1 MARKKVK
8 FTKGEL
14 KKQRDARERFERYL
28 PTLQLKQ
35 QQLQLEVRRIEA
47 ELYRKEVEI
56 ERRKDD
62 MDSWIG
68 ILGYGDFDLAR
79 WVLPKEAKTR
89 TENIAGV
96 SIPVLDRVEFAPID
110 YDLYSTPLWADL
122 AVEKIRKLSELSVE
136 VEILREQFRLLN
148 RELRI
153 TMQRVNL
160 FEKVKIPEARENIRV
175 IRIYLGDQDT
185 NAVCRSKI
193 AKRKIESSQAA

>member
-35 QQLQLEVRRIEA
+35 QQLQMEVRRIESL
-47 ELYRKEVEI
+47 LYRKEVEL
-56 ERRKDD
+56 ERLKED
-62 MDSWIG
+62 MTSWVG
-68 ILGYGDFDLAR
+68 ILGFTGFDLSP
-79 WVLPKEAKTR
+79 WVRPKDVRTR

-96 SIPVLDRVEFAPID
+96 SIPVLDRVEFAPVD

-122 AVEKIRKLSELSVE
+122 AVEKLRKLAGDIVE
-136 VEILREQFRLLN
+136 VEILREQFQLLN

-160 FEKVKIPEARENIRV
+160 FEKVKIPECRENIRV

-193 AKRKIESSQAA
+193 AKRKIETAQAA

>member
-35 QQLQLEVRRIEA
+35 QQLQMEVRRIEA
-47 ELYRKEVEI
+47 LLYRREVEL
-56 ERRKDD
+56 ERVKED
-62 MDSWIG
+62 MESWIG
-68 ILGYGDFDLAR
+68 LLGYTGFDLAP
-79 WVLPKEAKTR
+79 WVHPMDVRTR
-89 TENIAGV
+89 TDNIAGV
-96 SIPVLDRVEFAPID
+96 SIPVLDRVEFAPVD

-122 AVEKIRKLSELSVE
+122 AVEELRKLSESIVE
-136 VEILREQFRLLN
+136 VEILQQQFTLLN

-160 FEKVKIPEARENIRV
+160 FEKVKIPECRENIRV

-193 AKRKIESSQAA
+193 AKRKIESAQAA

>member
-14 KKQRDARERFERYL
+14 KKQRDSRERFERYL

-35 QQLQLEVRRIEA
+35 QQLQMEVRRIEA
-47 ELYRKEVEI
+47 LLYRKDVEL
-56 ERRKDD
+56 ERMKED
-62 MDSWIG
+62 MESWIG
-68 ILGYGDFDLAR
+68 ILGYTGFNLSP
-79 WVLPKEAKTR
+79 WVRPKNVRTR
-89 TENIAGV
+89 TDNIAGV
-96 SIPVLDRVEFAPID
+96 SIPVLDRVEFAPVD
-110 YDLYSTPLWADL
+110 YDLYSTPLWADR
-122 AVEKIRKLSELSVE
+122 AVEKLRKLSELIVE
-136 VEILREQFRLLN
+136 VEILREQFKLLN

-160 FEKVKIPEARENIRV
+160 FEKVKIPECRENIRV

-193 AKRKIESSQAA
+193 AKRKIETAQAA

>member
-1 MARKKVK
+1 MTRKKVK

-35 QQLQLEVRRIEA
+35 QQLQMEVRRIESV
-47 ELYRKEVEI
+47 LYRKEVEI
-56 ERRKDD
+56 ERMKED
-62 MDSWIG
+62 MEAWIG
-68 ILGYGDFDLAR
+68 ILGYTDFDLSP
-79 WVLPKEAKTR
+79 WVRPKEVKTR

-96 SIPVLDRVEFAPID
+96 SIPVLDRVIFAPID
-110 YDLYSTPLWADL
+110 YDLYSTPLWADS
-122 AVEKIRKLSELSVE
+122 AVEKMRKLAELLVE
-136 VEILREQFRLLN
+136 AGVLREQYRLLN

-160 FEKVKIPEARENIRV
+160 FEKVKIPECKENIRV

-193 AKRKIESSQAA
+193 AKRKIETSQAA

>member
-14 KKQRDARERFERYL
+14 KKQRDARDRFERYL

-35 QQLQLEVRRIEA
+35 QQLQMEVRRIEA
-47 ELYRKEVEI
+47 LLYRKEVEL
-56 ERRKDD
+56 ERLKED
-62 MDSWIG
+62 MASWVG
-68 ILGYGDFDLAR
+68 ILGYSGFDLSA
-79 WVLPKEAKTR
+79 WVRPKNVLTR

-96 SIPVLDRVEFAPID
+96 SIPVLDRVEFAPVD

-122 AVEKIRKLSELSVE
+122 AVEMLRKLAGAIVE

-160 FEKVKIPEARENIRV
+160 FEKVKIPEAKENIRV

-193 AKRKIESSQAA
+193 AKRKIESAQAA

>member
-35 QQLQLEVRRIEA
+35 QQLQMEVRRIEA
-47 ELYRKEVEI
+47 LLYRKEVEL
-56 ERRKDD
+56 ERLKED
-62 MDSWIG
+62 MESWIG
-68 ILGYGDFDLAR
+68 ILGYTGFDLSP
-79 WVLPKEAKTR
+79 WVRPKNVRTR

-96 SIPVLDRVEFAPID
+96 SIPVLDRVEFAPVD
-110 YDLYSTPLWADL
+110 YNLYSTPLWSDL
-122 AVEKIRKLSELSVE
+122 AVERLRKLAGDIVE

-160 FEKVKIPEARENIRV
+160 FEKVKIPECKENIRV

-193 AKRKIESSQAA
+193 AKRKIETAQAA

>member
-35 QQLQLEVRRIEA
+35 QQLQMEVRRVEA
-47 ELYRKEVEI
+47 VLYRKQVAI
-56 ERRKDD
+56 ERMKED
-62 MDSWIG
+62 MESWIG
-68 ILGYGDFDLAR
+68 ILGSTDFDLLP
-79 WVLPKEAKTR
+79 WVRPKEVKTR
-89 TENIAGV
+89 TDNIAGV
-96 SIPVLDRVEFAPID
+96 SIPVLDRVVFAPID
-110 YDLYSTPLWADL
+110 YDLYTTPLWADS
-122 AVEKIRKLSELSVE
+122 AVEKLRKLAEMIVE
-136 VEILREQFRLLN
+136 VGILAEQFRLLN

-160 FEKVKIPEARENIRV
+160 FEKVMIPECKENIRM

-193 AKRKIESSQAA
+193 AKRKIETSQAA